1 MPSPHKNSQPTITH
15 EQLEKIVAEIVMAE
29 LKLLARKYKSRENS
43 PIQNPFSSVFSRPR
57 RHTATGQ
64 KETREFSKARTYCE
78 KQKINQ
84 ILSNIKKN
92 MNTKNND
99 KSIGKIKEEKL
110 SGKNSSNS
118 KSSKKKKPSQKQKY
132 SNFL

>member
-1 MPSPHKNSQPTITH
+1 
-15 EQLEKIVAEIVMAE
+15 
-29 LKLLARKYKSRENS
+29 
-43 PIQNPFSSVFSRPR
+43 
-57 RHTATGQ
+57 
-64 KETREFSKARTYCE
+64 
-78 KQKINQ
+78 
-84 ILSNIKKN
+84 